1 MQTNEPAILRKEGWE
16 KVTGV
21 TQYVDDLDFPNML
34 HGATIRSSVARGRIK
49 DIRFGAGIPWDEF
62 VIVTAKDVPGKNH
75 VALILYDQIL
85 LAADEVNH
93 PEEAVLLIAHADK
106 YLVEKA
112 RRSIEIVFEEKPGLF
127 TIADSVDKKRIIW
140 GDDNVFKS
148 FHIEKGDIE
157 TAFKEADFIVE
168 GEYFT
173 GAQEQLYIEPNGVIA
188 TYDAEKGLT
197 IWGSLQCPYY
207 VHKAMKPIFNIED
220 DAKVRVI
227 QTETGGGFGGKE
239 EYPSMIAGHAALL
252 AYKSGKP
259 VKLIYDRAEDMVAT
273 TKRHPSRTRH
283 RTAVKKDGR
292 ITGMDIDFVLDGG
305 AYATLSAVV
314 LSRGTLHATGPY
326 EVDNIRLRSS
336 AVATNTPPH
345 GAFRGFGAP
354 QSVFA
359 VERHIEKIAQTI
371 GMDSL
376 ELRRKNFLPTGGTTA
391 TGQVKKDT
399 VEMKHLLERALEL
412 SDFHRKK
419 ERFTKENP
427 HSTIKKGIGVA
438 TFFHGAGFTGSGER
452 DMKSVAAVEFANG
465 KVRALAAST
474 EIGQGTK
481 TIFSKIVMET
491 LGLRYE
497 DVEVAQPDTAS
508 VPNSGPTVASRT
520 VMVVGKLIESA
531 SLELR
536 LKLFNAGML
545 KENHSREDF
554 LKACEEYVKKV
565 GPLKAFSQFQQ
576 PPDVIWDQE
585 AYKGD
590 AYATYA
596 WAAYVAEVSVDTVTY
611 ETKVDDFVA
620 LQEIGRVV
628 HPLLAEGQIEGGVV
642 QAIGYALYE
651 KVIWKE
657 GRMINN
663 RMTNYIIPT
672 AADLPTIRVF
682 FEEHPSPHGPRG
694 AKGIGELPMDGTAPA
709 IINAINDALATNL
722 NHIPVLPEDLHAA
735 LKGKKRD

>member
-1 MQTNEPAILRKEGWE
+1 MQSTQSTILRKEGWD
-16 KVTGV
+16 KVTGK
-21 TQYVDDLDFPNML
+21 TQYIDDVHFPNML
-34 HGATIRSSVARGRIK
+34 HGATVRSSAARGRIK
-49 DIRFGAGIPWDEF
+49 EIRFDPNIPWNEF

-75 VALILYDQIL
+75 VALILYDQVL
-85 LAADEVNH
+85 LADSEINH
-93 PEEAVLLIAHADK
+93 PEEAVVLIAHPDK
-106 YLVEKA
+106 NLLEKA
-112 RRSIEIVFEEKPGLF
+112 RRSIEIVVEETSAVF
-127 TIADSVDKKRIIW
+127 TIADSVNKKSIIW

-148 FHIEKGDIE
+148 FHIEKGEVDK
-157 TAFKEADFIVE
+157 AFKEADFIVE

-173 GAQEQLYIEPNGVIA
+173 GAQEQLYIEPNGVVA
-188 TYDAEKGLT
+188 TYDKEAGLT
-197 IWGSLQCPYY
+197 IWGSMQCPYY
-207 VHKAMKPIFNIED
+207 VHKAMKPILGIED
-220 DAKVRVI
+220 DHKVRII

-259 VKLIYDRAEDMVAT
+259 VKIIYDRAEDMVAT

-283 RTAVKKDGR
+283 RTAVMKDGR
-292 ITGMDIDFVLDGG
+292 VTGMDIDFVLDGG

-326 EVDNIRLRSS
+326 EVDNIRLKSA
-336 AVATNTPPH
+336 AVATNSPPH

-359 VERHIEKIAQTI
+359 IERHMEKVAKTI
-371 GMDSL
+371 GMDPVDF
-376 ELRRKNFLPTGGTTA
+376 RRKNFLPTGGTTA

-399 VEMKHLLERALEL
+399 VEMSALLDRALEL
-412 SDFHRKK
+412 SDYYRKRERFKK
-419 ERFTKENP
+419 ENAKS
-427 HSTIKKGIGVA
+427 HIKKGMGIA

-465 KVRALAAST
+465 KVRALAGST
-474 EIGQGTK
+474 EIGQGTN
-481 TIFSKIVMET
+481 TVFCKIVMET

-497 DVEVAQPDTAS
+497 DVEVAQPDTKF

-531 SLELR
+531 SLQLR
-536 LKLFNAGML
+536 IKLLEAGLL
-545 KENHSREDF
+545 KENHTRED
-554 LKACEEYVKKV
+554 LLRACEEYVKKI
-565 GPLKAFSQFQQ
+565 GPLKAFSQYQQ
-576 PPDVIWDQE
+576 PPDVKWDQDT
-585 AYKGD
+585 YKGD
-590 AYATYA
+590 AYPTYA
-596 WAAYVAEVSVDTVTY
+596 WAVYVAEVSTDTITY

-620 LQEIGRVV
+620 LQEVGRVV
-628 HPLLAEGQIEGGVV
+628 HPLLAEGQIEGGVA

-663 RMTNYIIPT
+663 RMTNYIMPT
-672 AADLPTIRVF
+672 AADLPTIRVY
-682 FEEHPSPHGPRG
+682 FEEHPGPHGPRG

-709 IINAINDALATNL
+709 IINAMNDALSIEL
-722 NHIPVLPEDLHAA
+722 NHIPVLPEDVHAA
-735 LKGKKRD
+735 LKGMKRD